1 MTGEIDLLLYSSCV
15 LSNLV
20 LAVCGRSTTELV
32 CLVVLNAVLYNAFDF
47 FIRTSSNWN
56 AATLL
61 YFFKKGIR
69 SCYVNPS
76 SRYLCV

>member
-1 MTGEIDLLLYSSCV
+1 M
-15 LSNLV
+15 
-20 LAVCGRSTTELV
+20 TELV
-32 CLVVLNAVLYNAFDF
+32 CLVVLTESLYNAFDF
-47 FIRTSSNWN
+47 FIPTSSNCN
-56 AATLL
+56 DATLL